1 MSYNT
6 CVGFLPLVNSYK
18 KFFAKKEH
26 MEYILDILSIAFDE
40 DLNAV
45 VVKENNKFII
55 IFNNGQKFEVKVSEC
70 AQNTLN

>member
-6 CVGFLPLVNSYK
+6 CVGFLPLVNSYQ
-18 KFFAKKEH
+18 KFFAKEEH
-26 MEYILDILSIAFDE
+26 MEDILDILSIAFDE

-45 VVKENNKFII
+45 VVKEDNKFII
-55 IFNNGQKFEVKVSEC
+55 IFNNGQKFEVKVSES

>member
-1 MSYNT
+1 MDD
-6 CVGFLPLVNSYK
+6 
-18 KFFAKKEH
+18 
-26 MEYILDILSIAFDE
+26 ILDILSIAFDE

-45 VVKENNKFII
+45 VVKEDNKFII

>member
-18 KFFAKKEH
+18 KFFAKEEH
-26 MEYILDILSIAFDE
+26 MEDILDILSIAFDE

-45 VVKENNKFII
+45 VVKEDNKFII

-70 AQNTLN
+70 DQNTLN